1 LNFSARRAYNF
12 IELVTLLFIAVIVLG
27 LIATAIYFWQ
37 QPANTSET
45 IELPA
50 PPQARGLFSDYQP
63 KPAED
68 YVQPVVA
75 EPTAAPQ
82 DKALVQ
88 QAIEHWQESPD
99 RNSAAEMLHTAALSD
114 DAATYETAVELALQS
129 WREGKL
135 RDVSAVELQSLFSGE
150 FWLLSS
156 AARSSGAGF
165 VLKRTL
171 ANANRE
177 LAGTNNPN

>member
-1 LNFSARRAYNF
+1 
-12 IELVTLLFIAVIVLG
+12 
-27 LIATAIYFWQ
+27 
-37 QPANTSET
+37 
-45 IELPA
+45 
-50 PPQARGLFSDYQP
+50 
-63 KPAED
+63 
-68 YVQPVVA
+68 
-75 EPTAAPQ
+75 
-82 DKALVQ
+82 
-88 QAIEHWQESPD
+88 
-99 RNSAAEMLHTAALSD
+99 MLHTAALSD